1 MKLKRSLSNSED
13 LKDIPRS
20 LGNFKKH
27 KELKKAEGILNKLFF
42 FEQKDREEQK

>member
-27 KELKKAEGILNKLFF
+27 KELKKAERILKKLFF
-42 FEQKDREEQK
+42 FLTKRTKVAI